1 MKMQEIRKIA
11 KDRGLKVDSRTSKI
25 NLVRMIQRSEGY
37 NDCFGTEIVKTCGQM
52 NCLWREDC
60 LSIQKI
66 K

>member
-11 KDRGLKVDSRTSKI
+11 KERGLRPDSRISKI
-25 NLVRMIQRSEGY
+25 ELVRMIQRSEGY
-37 NDCFGTEIVKTCGQM
+37 NDCFATELVKTCGQM
-52 NCLWREDC
+52 KCLWREDC

>member
-1 MKMQEIRKIA
+1 MQEIRKIA
-11 KDRGLKVDSRTSKI
+11 KDRGLKVDSRISKI

-37 NDCFGTEIVKTCGQM
+37 NDCFATEHVKTCGQM

-60 LSIQKI
+60 LAIQKI